1 VIPSEQQREKAGI
14 TVVNTPFQHNDM
26 RDTGS
31 KEAKASIEAMLDK
44 FLTDTDNSAVTPVEP
59 STANI
64 VGPVPVAPV
73 HN

>member
-1 VIPSEQQREKAGI
+1 
-14 TVVNTPFQHNDM
+14 M

>member
-1 VIPSEQQREKAGI
+1 
-14 TVVNTPFQHNDM
+14 M

-31 KEAKASIEAMLDK
+31 MEAKASIEAMLDK
-44 FLTDTDNSAVTPVEP
+44 FLTDTDNRAVTPVEP

>member
-1 VIPSEQQREKAGI
+1 
-14 TVVNTPFQHNDM
+14 VVNTPFRHDDM

-31 KEAKASIEAMLDK
+31 KEAKASIEDMLDK
-44 FLTDTDNSAVTPVEP
+44 FLTDTDNNSVTPVEP

-64 VGPVPVAPV
+64 LGPVPTYVPV